1 MAANKQRLFLYR
13 LGFTLRKAAPNK
25 LGRDRK
31 VKPELKV
38 AAGTMVPTLAT
49 VYIVPG
55 LILSNL
61 LAIIVFITAAIYT
74 SNKYGRNL

>member
-1 MAANKQRLFLYR
+1 M
-13 LGFTLRKAAPNK
+13 GFTFRKAAPNNI
-25 LGRDRK
+25 RK

-38 AAGTMVPTLAT
+38 ATGTMVPTLAT

-61 LAIIVFITAAIYT
+61 LAIIVFISAAIYT

>member
-1 MAANKQRLFLYR
+1 M
-13 LGFTLRKAAPNK
+13 GFTFRKAASNNI
-25 LGRDRK
+25 RK

-38 AAGTMVPTLAT
+38 ATGTMIPTLAT

-61 LAIIVFITAAIYT
+61 LAIIVFISLAIYT

>member
-1 MAANKQRLFLYR
+1 M
-13 LGFTLRKAAPNK
+13 GFTFRKAAPNSI
-25 LGRDRK
+25 RK

-38 AAGTMVPTLAT
+38 ATGTMVPTLAT

-55 LILSNL
+55 FIFSII
-61 LAIIVFITAAIYT
+61 LAIIVFISLAIYT